1 MKNIDR
7 INTQRLIK
15 KAMSYEI
22 LYEWEDVFSKELG
35 IPLHFETKLDYYIQR
50 VPILSSLFRNTRL
63 MFDVQMFPNKHQK
76 VYNVIPQIVD
86 YYFKEGSE
94 YESFIKNYSHLPVVL
109 LSSKEACD
117 YIVSKTSKIRVEH
130 LALSI
135 SDKYRI
141 TACTS
146 YEKMYDIVFVGRQN
160 KILATYIEQ
169 YIKDHPSLKYVYRK
183 KEGEGFNYYSN
194 DGVCL
199 GSFETREEYM
209 SLMKK
214 ARIGLYAT
222 PGIDGGEVRTN
233 GFSQVTPRL
242 LEYIACGCHVIAR
255 YRNNS
260 DTDYYELNSICPNID
275 TYEDFE
281 KRMDYCLNNT
291 VDMEFY
297 SDYLAKHYTSVRAKE
312 LREILNHL

>member
-1 MKNIDR
+1 MKLYFVNSCR
-7 INTQRLIK
+7 TYK
-15 KAMSYEI
+15 KEASFDI
-22 LYEWEDVFSKELG
+22 IYEWEDQFCKSLNASIHYEHSFHRYIHGVPFISWLLKSRR
-35 IPLHFETKLDYYIQR
+35 LHFSIDMIPYINR
-50 VPILSSLFRNTRL
+50 TR
-63 MFDVQMFPNKHQK
+63 
-76 VYNVIPQIVD
+76 YNVIPQIVD
-86 YYFKEGSE
+86 FYYKKGSRD
-94 YESFIKNYSHLPVVL
+94 YELFEEKYSKFPLVFI
-109 LSSKEACD
+109 SSKEVYEYLIENHCKVN
-117 YIVSKTSKIRVEH
+117 ILH
-130 LALSI
+130 LGLSI
-135 SDKYRI
+135 SDVYSI
-141 TACTS
+141 TPYTQ
-146 YEKMYDIVFVGRQN
+146 YEKQYNLVLMGRPNPMLAKFLDMYV
-160 KILATYIEQ
+160 
-169 YIKDHPSLKYVYRK
+169 KDHPDFVYVYRRQVN
-183 KEGEGFNYYSN
+183 GEFNYYTSN
-194 DGVCL
+194 GQLIGNLD
-199 GSFETREEYM
+199 TREGYID
-209 SLMKK
+209 LMRK
-214 ARIGLYAT
+214 AKVGFYST